1 MKLKSVG
8 IIPARFHSTR
18 FPGKPLALILGTS
31 LLQRTYEKA
40 KAASLLDE
48 VIVATDDPRIFNHVI
63 GFGGKAV
70 MTSENCLNG
79 TERVAEAAKHLSG
92 YDIIVNIQGDEP
104 CLDPQAIDNT
114 ILALSQNPDVSAAT
128 VAGPLDPE
136 DFSNPAAVKC
146 VFDLSGKALYFSRSL
161 IPGSKGAFAGPYFK
175 HIGLYA
181 FRAPFL
187 QLYVNLPDT
196 PLMAAE
202 DLEQL
207 KILEHG
213 FSLHI
218 TPVEKA
224 SPGVDLPEDIKKVE
238 KFICQ

>member
-40 KAASLLDE
+40 KSASLLDE
-48 VIVATDDPRIFNHVI
+48 VIVATDDARIFDHVVQ
-63 GFGGKAV
+63 FGGKAV
-70 MTSENCLNG
+70 MTSSTCLNG
-79 TERVAEAAKHLSG
+79 TERVAEAARHLAG
-92 YDIIVNIQGDEP
+92 YDIVVNIQGDEP
-104 CLDPQAIDNT
+104 CLDPDAIDKT
-114 ILALSQNPDVSAAT
+114 ILALANHADVSAAT
-128 VAGPLDPE
+128 VAAPLDEE
-136 DFSNPAAVKC
+136 DYASSSAVKC
-146 VFDLSGKALYFSRSL
+146 VFNLSGKALYFSRSL
-161 IPGSKGAFAGPYFK
+161 IPGSKGSPNGPFFK

-187 QLYVNLPDT
+187 QVYVDLPDT
-196 PLMAAE
+196 PLMMAE

-218 TPVEKA
+218 TPVDKA

-238 KFICQ
+238 KFLCQ

>member
-40 KAASLLDE
+40 KASSLLDE
-48 VIVATDDPRIFNHVI
+48 VIVATDDSRIFDHVI

-79 TERVAEAAKHLSG
+79 TVRVAEAAKQLAG
-92 YDIIVNIQGDEP
+92 YDIVVNIQGDEP
-104 CLDPQAIDNT
+104 CLDPEAIDKT
-114 ILALSQNPDVSAAT
+114 IQALAAHPDASAAT
-128 VAGPLDPE
+128 VAAPLDAK
-136 DFSNPAAVKC
+136 DYTSSSVVKC
-146 VFDLSGKALYFSRSL
+146 VFNLSGKALYFSRSL
-161 IPGSKGAFAGPYFK
+161 IPGSKGTPNGPFFK

-187 QLYVNLPDT
+187 QVYVDLPDT
-196 PLMAAE
+196 PLMMAE

-238 KFICQ
+238 KFLCQ